1 MMKLCKYISKQA
13 NVTVFLLLFSLFSVH
28 VKCQITSNAQNVINV
43 NIYFNTE
50 HHTFAALLRGS
61 CALQIALIIIIIII
75 IIIIMG
81 ITCIFMQTD
90 IVANM
95 KSQSR
100 FKQKAYETEQ
110 FLSIYA
116 QTPQLSFTH
125 ILTQT
130 HKLAI
135 RAMT

>member
-1 MMKLCKYISKQA
+1 
-13 NVTVFLLLFSLFSVH
+13 
-28 VKCQITSNAQNVINV
+28 
-43 NIYFNTE
+43 
-50 HHTFAALLRGS
+50 LRGS

-100 FKQKAYETEQ
+100 FKQKAYETE
-110 FLSIYA
+110 
-116 QTPQLSFTH
+116 
-125 ILTQT
+125 
-130 HKLAI
+130 
-135 RAMT
+135 